1 MINILLPIAGQ
12 AKRFQDVGYSLPK
25 PLIPVTGVPMVKLAL
40 DSLLPNTNPKDYR
53 LIFVVRSEH
62 EATFDIGGALRH
74 LFRDWEVEIASVD
87 HLTKGT
93 LCSCLEARHLIDR
106 GEPLVI
112 YTPDVCFE
120 SDLDLKEHLVGSGL
134 DGLLLTFKAN
144 SPDHSYVA
152 IDERGL
158 ATKTAEKVVIS
169 NDSLVGV
176 YAFRNGGM
184 FLDYADKAIT
194 EGVTVNNEF
203 YVAPMYNLLIADGL
217 KVGVHRSEK
226 MYVLGT
232 PDDLNFYE
240 SHVARYSDIRTVAV
254 CCDHSGFAL
263 KEALIETLGVMGVG
277 FVDFGTF
284 SQRDSDHYDSL
295 KPCAE
300 YLLNTAHTVGV
311 GICHTGQGFNIGANK
326 VKGLRSVLI
335 TDPFGAEMGRRHNA
349 ANFFCLPA
357 RSVGN
362 AGLAAIVRAILEN
375 SFDGGRHATRI
386 RRISTD
392 PLFST

>member
-25 PLIPVTGVPMVKLAL
+25 PLIPVTGVPMIKLAL
-40 DSLLPNTNPKDYR
+40 DSLLPDADPKDYR

-62 EATFDIGGALRH
+62 EATFDICGALRH
-74 LFRDWEVEIASVD
+74 LFRDWTVEFVSVD
-87 HLTKGT
+87 HLTRGT
-93 LCSCLEARHLIDR
+93 LCSCLVARDLIRAD
-106 GEPLVI
+106 EPLVI
-112 YTPDVCFE
+112 YTPDVCFQ
-120 SDLDLKEHLVGSGL
+120 SDLDLKKHFVETDL

-152 IDERGL
+152 INDAGL

-176 YAFRNGGM
+176 YAYRSGEM
-184 FLDYADKAIT
+184 FLKYADQAVAS
-194 EGVTVNNEF
+194 GRTVNNEF
-203 YVAPMYNLLIADGL
+203 YVAPMYNLLIDDDL
-217 KVGVHRSEK
+217 KIGIHRSQK

-232 PDDLNFYE
+232 PEDLNFYE
-240 SHVARYSDIRTVAV
+240 SHVARYNGVKTVAL

-263 KEALIETLGVMGVG
+263 KEALVGVLKDLAVE
-277 FVDFGTF
+277 FVDFGTY
-284 SQRDSDHYDSL
+284 SPRDSDHYDSL

-300 YLLNTAHTVGV
+300 YLLNTTQAV
-311 GICHTGQGFNIGANK
+311 GIGICQTGQGFNIGANK

-335 TDPFGAEMGRRHNA
+335 TDAFGAEMGRRHNA

-357 RSVGN
+357 RSVQ
-362 AGLAAIVRAILEN
+362 ADELSSILRAILEN

-386 RRISTD
+386 RRIAAD